1 MFRNYL
7 PLVGLLSATA
17 FADQPLYGQCG
28 GIGYTGSTVCTTG
41 ATCTSANPYYYQ
53 CVPGTAAAT
62 TTTAAIPTTTTT
74 SVKTTTTTQ
83 ATTTKTTSLPSSTT
97 SAAGSSAT
105 QYFITFG
112 DSYSQTGFNVTTG
125 PLADASNPLGNPTF
139 PGWTT
144 TGGKNWIGDL
154 ITEYNK
160 TLLLNYNFAY
170 GGATTSAALVTPYD
184 PSVLSLVDQVD
195 EFSNSIASHPSTTPW
210 TSDNTLFGIWIGVND
225 VGNSWYASNVTDI
238 MNAIMDVYTDQLQ
251 ILYDAGGRN
260 FLLLSVPPIQE
271 TPLML
276 AQGADTD
283 AAEAAI
289 ITQYNDLLAS
299 SLASFTADN
308 SGVVAELVDTTT
320 PFQTAIDDPTA
331 YGATDATCYN
341 ADGSTCLW
349 FNDYHPGMAIHELV
363 AQAVAAGTFKGTFFA

>member
-1 MFRNYL
+1 MLRNCL
-7 PLVGLLSATA
+7 PLIGLLSATA

-41 ATCTSANPYYYQ
+41 ATCTSANAYYYQ

-62 TTTAAIPTTTTT
+62 TTTAANPTTTNT

-83 ATTTKTTSLPSSTT
+83 ATTTTSLPSSTT
-97 SAAGSSAT
+97 TASGSSAT

-112 DSYSQTGFNVTTG
+112 DSYSQTGFNITTG
-125 PLADASNPLGNPTF
+125 ALPDASNPIGNPTF
-139 PGWTT
+139 PGYTT
-144 TGGKNWIGDL
+144 TGGKNWIDDL
-154 ITEYNK
+154 ITDYNK

-170 GGATTSAALVTPYD
+170 GGATTDASLVTPYD
-184 PSVLSLVDQVD
+184 PSVLSFVDQVT

-210 TSDNTLFGIWIGVND
+210 TSENTLFGIWMGVND
-225 VGNSWYASNVTDI
+225 VGNTWYASNVTDI
-238 MNAIMDVYTDQLQ
+238 MDAIMDVYIAQLQ
-251 ILYDAGGRN
+251 ILYDAGARN

-276 AQGADTD
+276 DQGATDD

-299 SLASFTADN
+299 NLASFTASN
-308 SGVVAELVDTTT
+308 TGVVSELVDTTT

-331 YGATDATCYN
+331 YGATDATCFN

-349 FNDYHPGMAIHELV
+349 YNNYHPGMAIHELV
-363 AQAVAAGTFKGTFFA
+363 AEAIAAGTFKGTFFV